1 MRGKAPMPLT
11 WETDFFVAPASEYIL
26 LFSTS
31 GVLISKDPAIQSACV
46 VMSLCGNRLQW
57 L

>member
-11 WETDFFVAPASEYIL
+11 WETDIFVAPASEYIL
-26 LFSTS
+26 LFSTL
-31 GVLISKDPAIQSACV
+31 GVLFSKDPAIQSACL

>member
-11 WETDFFVAPASEYIL
+11 WETNFFVAPASEYIL
-26 LFSTS
+26 FFSTL
-31 GVLISKDPAIQSACV
+31 GVLLSKDPAIQSACV
-46 VMSLCGNRLQW
+46 VISLCGSRLQW